1 MQDHQPG
8 PGRRPR
14 CARRLG
20 DRWSVHKSGRETLAG
35 LCHAPRVTRRVGD
48 ARQRKSGVIGVHHT
62 IDSMLGIYF
71 AQGLEHAGLTHAAPI
86 VSADANDQTRFLKV
100 TVALQNV
107 ADWKLRSRVHQVAMR
122 VEDEHDVT
130 VLCFFRPL
138 DPLPFAAKHA
148 R

>member
-1 MQDHQPG
+1 
-8 PGRRPR
+8 
-14 CARRLG
+14 
-20 DRWSVHKSGRETLAG
+20 
-35 LCHAPRVTRRVGD
+35 VGD
-48 ARQRKSGVIGVHHT
+48 ARQRKSAVIGVHHT
-62 IDSMLGIYF
+62 PDSQLGIYF
-71 AQGLEHAGLTHAAPI
+71 AQGLEHAGLTRAAPI

>member
-1 MQDHQPG
+1 V
-8 PGRRPR
+8 
-14 CARRLG
+14 C
-20 DRWSVHKSGRETLAG
+20 E
-35 LCHAPRVTRRVGD
+35 
-48 ARQRKSGVIGVHHT
+48 ARQRKSTVIGVHHT
-62 IDSMLGIYF
+62 TDSELGIYF
-71 AQGLEHAGLTHAAPI
+71 AQGMEHAGLTYAAPI
-86 VSADANDQTRFLKV
+86 LSADANDETRLLKV

-122 VEDEHDVT
+122 VEDEHYMT

>member
-1 MQDHQPG
+1 MLVNEES
-8 PGRRPR
+8 
-14 CARRLG
+14 A
-20 DRWSVHKSGRETLAG
+20 
-35 LCHAPRVTRRVGD
+35 
-48 ARQRKSGVIGVHHT
+48 VIGVHHT
-62 IDSMLGIYF
+62 TDSMLGIYF

-86 VSADANDQTRFLKV
+86 VSADANDETRFLKV

-107 ADWKLRSRVHQVAMR
+107 ADWKLRSRVHQVALR

>member
-1 MQDHQPG
+1 
-8 PGRRPR
+8 
-14 CARRLG
+14 
-20 DRWSVHKSGRETLAG
+20 
-35 LCHAPRVTRRVGD
+35 VGD
-48 ARQRKSGVIGVHHT
+48 ARQRKSAVIGVHHT
-62 IDSMLGIYF
+62 PDSQLGIYF

-86 VSADANDQTRFLKV
+86 VSADANDETRFLKV
-100 TVALQNV
+100 IVALQNV

-122 VEDEHDVT
+122 VEDEHDMT

>member
-1 MQDHQPG
+1 
-8 PGRRPR
+8 
-14 CARRLG
+14 
-20 DRWSVHKSGRETLAG
+20 
-35 LCHAPRVTRRVGD
+35 VGD
-48 ARQRKSGVIGVHHT
+48 ARQRKSAVIGVHHT
-62 IDSMLGIYF
+62 TDSQLGIYF

-107 ADWKLRSRVHQVAMR
+107 ADWKLRSRVHQVALR
-122 VEDEHDVT
+122 VEDEHDMT